1 MGNCVSLDVSC
12 HHQTLNHACGCLFG
26 DGNYIH
32 MMEAN
37 LEALEKTIQELEER
51 RDDLLRRVVIEEDKG
66 LQRLAQVQGWF
77 SRVQGVES
85 QVNDLLD
92 ARSTQT
98 KRLCLLG
105 YCSNKCITSCDY
117 GKKVLKKLKE
127 VEGLLAKGVFHVVAE
142 KSPVPKVEKKHIQT
156 TVGLDSMVEKAW
168 HSLMIG
174 ERRTLGLYGM
184 GGVGKTTLLAC
195 INNRFLE
202 VVNEFDV
209 VIWVVVS
216 KDLQNESIQ
225 DQILGRLSLD
235 KEWKQ
240 ETENE
245 RVSRIKNILNRK
257 KFLLLLDDL
266 WSEVDLNKIGVPPP
280 TQENGSKLVLT
291 TRSKEVCKDMEV
303 DDMME
308 VVCLSPDEAWELFQ
322 QKVGENPIKS
332 HHDFLPV
339 ARKIAEKCCGLPLAL
354 CVIGKA
360 MACKETVQEWRHAIH
375 VLNSSSH
382 EFPGMEEKI
391 LSILKFSYDS
401 LKDEKVKLCFL
412 YCSLFPED
420 YEIGKETLIKYW
432 ICEGFIDGY
441 RNDDGADNQGYDI
454 IGLLVHAHLLMD
466 GVLTFT
472 VKMHDVIRE
481 MALWI
486 ASKFGKQKETLCV
499 RSGAQLRQIPKD
511 ISWELVRRIS
521 LMSNQIAEISCS
533 CNCSNLSTLLLQ
545 NNKLVGISGEF
556 FRFMPALVVLDLS
569 RNSILSR
576 LPEEISNLGSLQYL
590 NLSYTAIK
598 SLPDG
603 LKEMKRLIDL
613 NLEFTRELESIVGT
627 ATSLPKLQVLRLF
640 CSRVCVDDI
649 VMKELQLLEHLEI
662 LTATIED
669 AVILKNIQGVDR
681 LASSIRGLCLSN
693 MSPPVV
699 ILNTVVLGALQ
710 RLTIWNSK
718 ISEIKI
724 DWESKERRDVI
735 CTSSPGFK
743 QLSAV
748 HIVRLEGPTDLTW
761 LLFAE
766 NLRIL
771 SVSGPSSIEE
781 IINREKGMSIST
793 VHPDIVV
800 PFEKLELLTARDLDE
815 LKSICCDPPA
825 LPNLRQFYFEGCP
838 KLPKAATEYLR
849 HAWKDVEGGF

>member
-12 HHQTLNHACGCLFG
+12 DQTLHHACGCLFG

-37 LEALEKTIQELEER
+37 LEALEKTMQELEER
-51 RDDLLRRVVIEEDKG
+51 RDDLLRRVVIDEDKG

-77 SRVQGVES
+77 SRVQSVES
-85 QVNDLLD
+85 QVKDLLE

-105 YCSNKCITSCDY
+105 YCSKKCITSW
-117 GKKVLKKLKE
+117 
-127 VEGLLAKGVFHVVAE
+127 LLAKGVFQVVAE
-142 KSPVPKVEKKHIQT
+142 KIPVPKVDKKHFQT

-168 HSLMIG
+168 NSLMIG

-216 KDLQNESIQ
+216 KDLQIESIQ
-225 DQILGRLSLD
+225 NQILGRLSLD

-240 ETENE
+240 ETEIE
-245 RVSRIKNILNRK
+245 RASH
-257 KFLLLLDDL
+257 
-266 WSEVDLNKIGVPPP
+266 LNKIGVPPP
-280 TQENGSKLVLT
+280 TQENGSKLVFT
-291 TRSKEVCKDMEV
+291 TRSKEVCKDIEV
-303 DDMME
+303 DDIME
-308 VVCLSPDEAWELFQ
+308 VACLSPDEAWELFQ

-339 ARKIAEKCCGLPLAL
+339 ARKIAAKCCGLPLAL

-382 EFPGMEEKI
+382 EFP
-391 LSILKFSYDS
+391 
-401 LKDEKVKLCFL
+401 
-412 YCSLFPED
+412 D
-420 YEIGKETLIKYW
+420 YEIGKEKLIKYW
-432 ICEGFIDGY
+432 ICEGFIDGS
-441 RNDDGADNQGYDI
+441 RNDDGADNQGHDI
-454 IGLLVHAHLLMD
+454 IGLLVHAHLLVD

-486 ASKFGKQKETLCV
+486 ASNFGKQRETFCV
-499 RSGAQLRQIPKD
+499 RSGAQLREIPKD
-511 ISWELVRRIS
+511 INWELVRRIS
-521 LMSNQIAEISCS
+521 LMSNQISEISCS
-533 CNCSNLSTLLLQ
+533 CNCSNLSTLLFQ
-545 NNKLVGISGEF
+545 NNKLVDISCEF

-590 NLSYTAIK
+590 NLSYTGMK

-613 NLEFTRELESIVGT
+613 NLEFTRELESIVGI
-627 ATSLPKLQVLRLF
+627 ATSLPNLQVLRLY

-649 VMKELQLLEHLEI
+649 LMKELQLLEHVEI
-662 LTATIED
+662 VTATIED

-693 MSPPVV
+693 MSAPVV
-699 ILNTVVLGALQ
+699 ILNTVVVGGLQ

-724 DWESKERRDVI
+724 DWESKERGDLI
-735 CTSSPGFK
+735 CTGSPGFK

-761 LLFAE
+761 LLYAQS
-766 NLRIL
+766 LRIL

-781 IINREKGMSIST
+781 IINREKEMSIRT
-793 VHPDIVV
+793 LHPDIVV
-800 PFEKLELLTARDLDE
+800 PFEELE
-815 LKSICCDPPA
+815 SM
-825 LPNLRQFYFEGCP
+825 
-838 KLPKAATEYLR
+838 
-849 HAWKDVEGGF
+849 

>member
-1 MGNCVSLDVSC
+1 MGNCVSLDISC
-12 HHQTLNHACGCLFG
+12 DQTLHHACGCLFG

-37 LEALEKTIQELEER
+37 LEALEKTMQELEER
-51 RDDLLRRVVIEEDKG
+51 RDDLLRRVVIDEDKG

-77 SRVQGVES
+77 SRVQDVES
-85 QVNDLLD
+85 QVKDLLE

-98 KRLCLLG
+98 KRLCLIG
-105 YCSNKCITSCDY
+105 YCSKKCITSCNY

-127 VEGLLAKGVFHVVAE
+127 VEGLLAKGVFQVVAE
-142 KSPVPKVEKKHIQT
+142 KIPVPKVDKKHFQT

-168 HSLMIG
+168 NSLMIG

-202 VVNEFDV
+202 VANEFDV

-216 KDLQNESIQ
+216 KDLQIESIQ

-240 ETENE
+240 ETETE
-245 RVSRIKNILNRK
+245 RASRIKNILNRK
-257 KFLLLLDDL
+257 KFVILLDDL

-280 TQENGSKLVLT
+280 TQENGSKLVFT
-291 TRSKEVCKDMEV
+291 TRSKEVCKDIEV

-308 VVCLSPDEAWELFQ
+308 VACLSPDEAWELFQ

-339 ARKIAEKCCGLPLAL
+339 ARKIAAKCCGLPLAL

-382 EFPGMEEKI
+382 EFP
-391 LSILKFSYDS
+391 
-401 LKDEKVKLCFL
+401 
-412 YCSLFPED
+412 D
-420 YEIGKETLIKYW
+420 YEIGKEKLIKYW
-432 ICEGFIDGY
+432 IYEGFIDGS

-454 IGLLVHAHLLMD
+454 IGLLVHANLLMD
-466 GVLTFT
+466 GVLTVT

-486 ASKFGKQKETLCV
+486 ASKFGEQKETFCV

-511 ISWELVRRIS
+511 INWELVRRIS
-521 LMSNQIAEISCS
+521 LMSNQISEISCS

-545 NNKLVGISGEF
+545 NNKLVDISGEF

-590 NLSYTAIK
+590 NLSYTGMK

-613 NLEFTRELESIVGT
+613 NLEFTRELESIVGI
-627 ATSLPKLQVLRLF
+627 ATSLPNLQVLRLF

-649 VMKELQLLEHLEI
+649 LMKELQLLEHVEI

-693 MSPPVV
+693 MSAPVV
-699 ILNTVVLGALQ
+699 ILNTVVLG
-710 RLTIWNSK
+710 
-718 ISEIKI
+718 
-724 DWESKERRDVI
+724 
-735 CTSSPGFK
+735 
-743 QLSAV
+743 
-748 HIVRLEGPTDLTW
+748 GPTDLTW
-761 LLFAE
+761 LLYAQS
-766 NLRIL
+766 LRIL

-781 IINREKGMSIST
+781 IINREKELSIST

-800 PFEKLELLTARDLDE
+800 PFEKLELLKACNLDE
-815 LKSICCDPPA
+815 LKSICWDPPA

-838 KLPKAATEYLR
+838 KLPLSI
-849 HAWKDVEGGF
+849 

>member
-117 GKKVLKKLKE
+117 
-127 VEGLLAKGVFHVVAE
+127 AKGVFHVVAE

-184 GGVGKTTLLAC
+184 GGVGKTTLLAY
-195 INNRFLE
+195 
-202 VVNEFDV
+202 
-209 VIWVVVS
+209 
-216 KDLQNESIQ
+216 LQNESIQ

-420 YEIGKETLIKYW
+420 YEIGKEKLIKYW

-472 VKMHDVIRE
+472 VKMH
-481 MALWI
+481 M
-486 ASKFGKQKETLCV
+486 
-499 RSGAQLRQIPKD
+499 
-511 ISWELVRRIS
+511 
-521 LMSNQIAEISCS
+521 
-533 CNCSNLSTLLLQ
+533 
-545 NNKLVGISGEF
+545 
-556 FRFMPALVVLDLS
+556 
-569 RNSILSR
+569 
-576 LPEEISNLGSLQYL
+576 
-590 NLSYTAIK
+590 
-598 SLPDG
+598 
-603 LKEMKRLIDL
+603 
-613 NLEFTRELESIVGT
+613 
-627 ATSLPKLQVLRLF
+627 
-640 CSRVCVDDI
+640 
-649 VMKELQLLEHLEI
+649 
-662 LTATIED
+662 
-669 AVILKNIQGVDR
+669 
-681 LASSIRGLCLSN
+681 
-693 MSPPVV
+693 
-699 ILNTVVLGALQ
+699 
-710 RLTIWNSK
+710 
-718 ISEIKI
+718 
-724 DWESKERRDVI
+724 
-735 CTSSPGFK
+735 
-743 QLSAV
+743 
-748 HIVRLEGPTDLTW
+748 
-761 LLFAE
+761 
-766 NLRIL
+766 
-771 SVSGPSSIEE
+771 
-781 IINREKGMSIST
+781 
-793 VHPDIVV
+793 
-800 PFEKLELLTARDLDE
+800 
-815 LKSICCDPPA
+815 
-825 LPNLRQFYFEGCP
+825 
-838 KLPKAATEYLR
+838 
-849 HAWKDVEGGF
+849 